1 MTFNLDSSF
10 FIKQSVLLAPEL
22 LHGLKNLSLAARQ
35 AAEGFLN
42 GAHASRRHGAG
53 MEFSQYRPYQPGD
66 DLRRLDWR
74 LAARSDR
81 YYLRES
87 EVDTSLT
94 VHLLLD
100 ASASMNHR
108 DDNGLRKLDYARLLL
123 AALAY
128 LATQQGDAVGL
139 SILHPTGLA
148 HLPPRA
154 DSRQLP
160 RLYHALETAEAAGR
174 FPTAETLAPLTARR
188 QRALTVCV
196 SDLYEDG
203 QEINSLLTRLRA
215 TSGDVLLLH
224 LMAYNELAFTYQGAV
239 TFRDLETGQ
248 TLQIDAGPQRAAYQQ
263 QLQEWL
269 RTTAQNARRQGFDYH
284 LLDTSQPL
292 DGAMREFMRRRNLT
306 P

>member
-1 MTFNLDSSF
+1 MP
-10 FIKQSVLLAPEL
+10 LLTPEL
-22 LHGLKNLSLAARQ
+22 LFALRNLPLAARQ
-35 AAEGFLN
+35 AAEGFLA
-42 GAHASRRHGAG
+42 GAHARRRHGAG

-94 VHLLLD
+94 VNLVLD

-108 DDNGLRKLDYARLLL
+108 DDNGLTKLDYARLLL

-128 LATQQGDAVGL
+128 LAQKQGDAVGL
-139 SILHPTGLA
+139 SLLSPKSLQ
-148 HLPPRA
+148 HLPARA
-154 DSRQLP
+154 DARQLP
-160 RLYHALETAEAAGR
+160 RLYHALEAVAATGTFPEAAI
-174 FPTAETLAPLTARR
+174 LAPLTARR

-196 SDLYEDG
+196 SDLYEETN
-203 QEINSLLTRLRA
+203 EITRLLSRLRA

-224 LMAYNELAFTYQGAV
+224 LAAGNELNFSYKGSV

-248 TLQIDAGPQRAAYQQ
+248 TIQLDADQQRASYQA
-263 QLQEWL
+263 QLQAWL
-269 RTTAQNARRQGFDYH
+269 RDTAQQARRQGLDYH
-284 LLDTSQPL
+284 LVDTSQPL
-292 DGAMREFMRRRNLT
+292 DGALREFLKRRQAMG
-306 P
+306 

>member
-1 MTFNLDSSF
+1 MP
-10 FIKQSVLLAPEL
+10 LLTPEL
-22 LHGLKNLSLAARQ
+22 LFALRNLPLAARQ
-35 AAEGFLN
+35 AAEGFLA

-94 VHLLLD
+94 VNLILD

-108 DDNGLRKLDYARLLL
+108 DDNGFTKLDFARLLL

-128 LATQQGDAVGL
+128 LAQKQGDAVGL
-139 SILHPTGLA
+139 SVLSASGLQ
-148 HLPPRA
+148 HLPARA
-154 DSRQLP
+154 DARQLP
-160 RLYHALETAEAAGR
+160 RLYHTLETAAATGA
-174 FPTAETLAPLTARR
+174 FADAATLAPLTARR

-196 SDLYEDG
+196 SDLYEETG
-203 QEINSLLTRLRA
+203 EITRLLGRLRA

-224 LMAYNELAFTYQGAV
+224 LVAGNELHFSYKGPV
-239 TFRDLETGQ
+239 TFRDLETSQ
-248 TLQIDAGPQRAAYQQ
+248 TIQLDADQQRPAYQQ
-263 QLQEWL
+263 QLQAWL
-269 RTTAQNARRQGFDYH
+269 RDTAQAARRQGLDYH
-284 LLDTSQPL
+284 LLSTAEPL
-292 DGAMREFMRRRNLT
+292 DGALREFLKRRQAMG
-306 P
+306 

>member
-1 MTFNLDSSF
+1 MLS
-10 FIKQSVLLAPEL
+10 PEL
-22 LHGLKNLSLAARQ
+22 LHGLRNLSLAARR

-42 GAHASRRHGAG
+42 GAHVSRRHGAG

-87 EVDTSLT
+87 EIDTSLT
-94 VHLLLD
+94 VQLLLD

-108 DDNGLRKLDYARLLL
+108 DDNGLTKLDYARLLL

-139 SILHPTGLA
+139 TILRPDGLQ

-154 DSRQLP
+154 DARQLP
-160 RLYHALETAEAAGR
+160 RLYHALETAEAAGH
-174 FPTAETLAPLTARR
+174 FPSAATLAPLTARR
-188 QRALTVCV
+188 QRAITVCV
-196 SDLYEDG
+196 SDLYEEG
-203 QEINSLLTRLRA
+203 TEITTLLTRLRA
-215 TSGDVLLLH
+215 TSGEVLLLH
-224 LMAYNELAFTYQGAV
+224 LMAHNELQFSYQGAV
-239 TFRDLETGQ
+239 TFKDLESGQ
-248 TLQIDAGPQRAAYQQ
+248 TLQLDADEQRPAYQR
-263 QLQEWL
+263 QLQAWL
-269 RTTAQNARRQGFDYH
+269 RDTAQTARRHGFDYH

-292 DGAMREFMRRRNLT
+292 DGAIREFLRRRNASGFA
-306 P
+306 

>member
-1 MTFNLDSSF
+1 MPLLTPEHLHNLR
-10 FIKQSVLLAPEL
+10 
-22 LHGLKNLSLAARQ
+22 NLSLAARQ
-35 AAEGFLN
+35 AAEGFLH

-128 LATQQGDAVGL
+128 LAVQQGDAVGL
-139 SILHPTGLA
+139 TILSPAGLA
-148 HLPPRA
+148 HLPPRTDA
-154 DSRQLP
+154 RQLP
-160 RLYHALETAEAAGR
+160 RLYHALETTEAVGQ
-174 FPTAETLAPLTARR
+174 FPSATTLAPLTARR

-196 SDLYEDG
+196 SDLYEEG
-203 QEINSLLTRLRA
+203 TEINALLTRLRA
-215 TSGDVLLLH
+215 TNGDVLLLH
-224 LMAYNELAFTYQGAV
+224 LMARNELEFTYQGAV

-248 TLQIDAGPQRAAYQQ
+248 TLQIEAGQQRAAYQQ
-263 QLQEWL
+263 QLQAWL
-269 RTTAQNARRQGFDYH
+269 RETAQQARRQAFDYH

-292 DGAMREFMRRRNLT
+292 DGAIREFLRRRNLI

>member
-1 MTFNLDSSF
+1 MLT
-10 FIKQSVLLAPEL
+10 PEL
-22 LHGLKNLSLAARQ
+22 LHGLRNLSLAARQ

-87 EVDTSLT
+87 EIDTSLT

-123 AALAY
+123 GALAY
-128 LATQQGDAVGL
+128 IATQQGDAVGL
-139 SILHPTGLA
+139 SILSPAGLR
-148 HLPPRA
+148 HLAPRA
-154 DSRQLP
+154 DARQLP

-174 FPTAETLAPLTARR
+174 FPTAETLAPLMARR

-196 SDLYEDG
+196 SDLYEEG
-203 QEINSLLTRLRA
+203 QEINALLTRLRA

-224 LMAYNELAFTYQGAV
+224 LMAHNELQFSHSGAV

-248 TLQIDAGPQRAAYQQ
+248 TLQIDAAAQRATYQQ
-263 QLQEWL
+263 QLEQWL
-269 RTTAQNARRQGFDYH
+269 RDTAQNARRQGFDYH

-292 DGAMREFMRRRNLT
+292 DVAMREFLRRRNLT
-306 P
+306 